1 MAANFIAKAETVI
14 EASAD
19 KVWMAL
25 TDPSMISKY
34 LFGTQTQTDWRVGSP
49 IEFTGEYNEKPYLD
63 KGTILQVLP
72 QKLLQYTYHSSASGL
87 EDLPENYFNVS
98 FELEEEGDQTRISV
112 KCENLPN
119 EEGRVHAEQ
128 NWQMVLENMKKVV
141 EKYEGKT
148 QFA

>member
-14 EASAD
+14 EANPD

-25 TDPSMISKY
+25 TDPTMISKY
-34 LFGTQTQTDWRVGSP
+34 LFGTQTETDWRIGSP
-49 IEFTGEYNEKPYLD
+49 IEFTGEYNGKAYHD

-98 FELEEEGDQTRISV
+98 FELEEDGKYTRVSV

-119 EEGRVHAEQ
+119 EESRVHAEK
-128 NWQMVLENMKKVV
+128 NWQMVLENMKRVV
-141 EKYEGKT
+141 EEYASKA
-148 QFA
+148 QIA